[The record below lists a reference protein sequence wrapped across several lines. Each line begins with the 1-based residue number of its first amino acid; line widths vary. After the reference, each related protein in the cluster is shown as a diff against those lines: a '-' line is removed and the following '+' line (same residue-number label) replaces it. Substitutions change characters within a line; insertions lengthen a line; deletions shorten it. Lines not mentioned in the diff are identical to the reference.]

1 MYLNF
6 WFIKMFT
13 IWIFDINIVYIVHFE
28 LSYVIPESNRNQTKT
43 HATTTPISGQPN
55 QAGTTSEIERIL
67 SIIIRIPSNLHN
79 HSFSSFVLMCR
90 VVLSSIFSNIPFK
103 QTSANWTI
111 IHLSFCTPFHH
122 DIVPSWIISS
132 DLKHSTKVTQLKI
145 LIYNKSIINPYSE
158 IWNFWFHKV
167 T

>member
-1 MYLNF
+1 MNLSIESWVLVFQWKCYDQSPCSKFPFFINF
-6 WFIKMFT
+6 W
-13 IWIFDINIVYIVHFE
+13 
-28 LSYVIPESNRNQTKT
+28 
-43 HATTTPISGQPN
+43 
-55 QAGTTSEIERIL
+55 IL
-67 SIIIRIPSNLHN
+67 FWNWKNFVDIRIPSNLHN
-79 HSFSSFVLMCR
+79 DSFSSFVLMCR

-145 LIYNKSIINPYSE
+145 LIYNKSIIHILKFE
-158 IWNFWFHKV
+158 ISDSTKWHKYLHSSK
-167 T
+167 TFSDSTIKFEE